1 MSPIAQFHHRSWH
14 NLLATEA
21 ALGSRP
27 LSSGTVITRMPGMP
41 AIDPATE
48 RAVRVFLDR
57 IPPHL
62 KVERAILFGSRA
74 RGDHRPDSDADL
86 ALILERGHEWSVV
99 EELAGLA
106 FDVLMDTGVLIQA
119 VPISAQD
126 WAHPERFARPDFLRN
141 VAKEGIAL

>member
-1 MSPIAQFHHRSWH
+1 MACRTI
-14 NLLATEA
+14 T
-21 ALGSRP
+21 
-27 LSSGTVITRMPGMP
+27 TRMPGMA
-41 AIDPATE
+41 AIDLATE

-57 IPPHL
+57 IPAHL

-86 ALILERGHEWSVV
+86 ALILEGGNEWPVV

-119 VPISAQD
+119 VPISSQD

-141 VAKEGIAL
+141 VAREGIAL